1 MDVHFNLILILSMIR
16 VFFHLLLC
24 IAYFFCLSVDFWQ
37 AEIFPGV
44 LYCTYT
50 VYSILYQWPT
60 EKTLRTK
67 LLFFTC
73 WHQPTKQHHNIFYVP
88 ALVQSPAKTIRGS
101 RQQLGIGLSDEEQ
114 KSGFSRNRCCQNN
127 VYNYREH
134 HFVPLSI
141 KKKMNVSW
149 LKITQLWQY
158 F

>member
-1 MDVHFNLILILSMIR
+1 MFILIKFQFYYLWIEFSSICYY
-16 VFFHLLLC
+16 VLHIFFV
-24 IAYFFCLSVDFWQ
+24 YQWTFGKRRFFRECYTVHIQ
-37 AEIFPGV
+37 
-44 LYCTYT
+44 YT
-50 VYSILYQWPT
+50 VYYTNDRQK
-60 EKTLRTK
+60 KTLRTK

-149 LKITQLWQY
+149 
-158 F
+158 

>member
-1 MDVHFNLILILSMIR
+1 MIR

-24 IAYFFCLSVDFWQ
+24 IAYFFFLSVDFWQ

-50 VYSILYQWPT
+50 VYYTNDRQKKPYGRSYSFLHVGTRQPNSITTFL
-60 EKTLRTK
+60 
-67 LLFFTC
+67 
-73 WHQPTKQHHNIFYVP
+73 YVP

-141 KKKMNVSW
+141 KKKMNFS
-149 LKITQLWQY
+149 
-158 F
+158 